1 MTTSAV
7 NVVESVSQFRSLDEA
22 APASVVFF
30 WADFHEPSK
39 PGGQMDQ
46 VFGHLAER
54 YRDRLCFCKAEAEAV
69 SDLAERCSVAAVPTF
84 AFLRDGV
91 PIDKVEGADPAAL
104 AAKVEEVATKAAA
117 WAAAPAT
124 EAGGSDTSLE
134 SRLAA
139 LVKQS
144 YVMLFMKGSPDEPR
158 CGFSRT
164 AVGMLRDASVEFG
177 SFDILS
183 DQDVRAGLKEFSN
196 WPTYPQLYVDGNL
209 VGGLDILKEMAEEGD
224 LKEQLG
230 L

>member
-1 MTTSAV
+1 MVVAVRKVHQKRYPHLTSLVRFAH
-7 NVVESVSQFRSLDEA
+7 SGS
-22 APASVVFF
+22 
-30 WADFHEPSK
+30 
-39 PGGQMDQ
+39 
-46 VFGHLAER
+46 
-54 YRDRLCFCKAEAEAV
+54 
-69 SDLAERCSVAAVPTF
+69 ERCGVAAVPTF
-84 AFLRDGV
+84 AFLRQGV
-91 PIDKVEGADPAAL
+91 LIDKLEGADPAAL
-104 AAKVEEVATKAAA
+104 AAKVEEVASRAAQ
-117 WAAAPAT
+117 WTVGAPAGRT
-124 EAGGSDTSLE
+124 TGTMTTGGPESDAAGGGGSLE

-144 YVMLFMKGSPDEPR
+144 HVMLFMKGSPDEPR